1 MRHLALC
8 QSPLVHLKLLNFILI
23 ILLTELLSPHITF
36 SLGQKVCLDNQNTKN
51 NTNKNNKTPPEHR
64 LFRCLYITLGSIK
77 TCLKATC
84 SMQLSTCE
92 KSPHRANIKPWD
104 LRIKE
109 DTGSNKCLVYSE
121 TANLSVQPRAGD
133 IFLPFSDQISDVLL
147 LHSHRWSLSEAAG
160 IPKLRLEG
168 GGEWGF
174 YIFPSFSSAHHKH
187 THTDTHILQKGG
199 LCFSSISCE
208 FYFQTETFER
218 QKVKRGQQI
227 ED

>member
-1 MRHLALC
+1 M
-8 QSPLVHLKLLNFILI
+8 
-23 ILLTELLSPHITF
+23 
-36 SLGQKVCLDNQNTKN
+36 
-51 NTNKNNKTPPEHR
+51 
-64 LFRCLYITLGSIK
+64 
-77 TCLKATC
+77 
-84 SMQLSTCE
+84 
-92 KSPHRANIKPWD
+92 
-104 LRIKE
+104 
-109 DTGSNKCLVYSE
+109 VYSE

-147 LHSHRWSLSEAAG
+147 LDSHRWSLSEAAG

-199 LCFSSISCE
+199 LCFSSISCK

-227 ED
+227 EDSICQSLSHCTGMYQRLHIGIKRYKRTLFTGQTHHYTV